1 MAILVTG
8 AGGQLGREIL
18 RCAARDGGQGT
29 PLRVVG
35 LARAALDVGDAA
47 AVRAALRD
55 HGARILINAAAWT
68 DVDGAERSPAAAV
81 AANRDGAAVLASACA
96 EAGIPLL
103 QVSTDHVF
111 DGGGERPWREQ
122 DPQSPLGVYGLSKA
136 AGEAEIRSRLGAHL
150 ILRTSWVFSASGRNF
165 VTAVLARARA
175 GEALAVV
182 ADQVGGPTPAAAL
195 ASVLLALARRHLGG
209 EGLPWGSW
217 HFAGQ
222 PFVSRHAFAQAILAG
237 AQARGLLPAPVP
249 VRALR
254 VSEWPG
260 AALRPANACLD
271 MTGTQACL
279 GLVPPDWRA
288 GLGAVLDELAGPGR
302 QRGIP

>member
-1 MAILVTG
+1 MTILVTG
-8 AGGQLGREIL
+8 AAGQLGRAVL
-18 RCAARDGGQGT
+18 RCAERDGGPGT
-29 PLRVVG
+29 PVRVAG
-35 LARAALDVGDAA
+35 LSRAALDITDSSAL
-47 AVRAALRD
+47 RAALRG
-55 HGARILINAAAWT
+55 HGARIVINAAAWT
-68 DVDGAERSPAAAV
+68 DVDGAERAPAAAL
-81 AANRDGAAVLASACA
+81 AANRDGAAALATACA

-111 DGGGERPWREQ
+111 DGDGDRPWREQ
-122 DPQSPLGVYGLSKA
+122 DAVSPLGVYGLSKA
-136 AGEAEIRSRLGAHL
+136 AGEAEIRARLGAHL
-150 ILRTSWVFSASGRNF
+150 ILRTSWLFSASGRNF

-195 ASVLLALARRHLGG
+195 ASTLLALARRHLGG
-209 EGLPWGSW
+209 EALPWGSW

-222 PFVSRHAFAQAILAG
+222 PFVSRHAFAQAILEG
-237 AQARGLLPAPVP
+237 AQARGLLPATVP

-254 VSEWPG
+254 AAEWPG

-271 MTGTQACL
+271 MGRTQACL
-279 GLVPPDWRA
+279 GLAPPDWRE

-302 QRGIP
+302 Q